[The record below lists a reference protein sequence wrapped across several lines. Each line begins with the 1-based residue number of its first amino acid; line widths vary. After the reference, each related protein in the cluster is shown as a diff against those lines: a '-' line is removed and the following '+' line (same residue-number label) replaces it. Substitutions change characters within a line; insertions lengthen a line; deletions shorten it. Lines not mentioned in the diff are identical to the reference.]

1 MSLTAKLTLYILMS
15 LLVSCGARANDPWP
29 NSGNRSWY
37 ENAELTPDARKHF
50 QFEKCCNQAEVVRTK
65 FQQRD
70 DQWFYLDISSSTWR
84 EVPRYV
90 IWYDKHPPENQ
101 PTMFVYGGAI
111 TCFFVPDPEI

>member
-1 MSLTAKLTLYILMS
+1 MSILTKVTLYAFMTIF
-15 LLVSCGARANDPWP
+15 VVCRAHANDPWSQSP
-29 NSGNRSWY
+29 HRSWY

-70 DQWFYLDISSSTWR
+70 DKWFYLDTSASMWR
-84 EVPRYV
+84 EVPAYV
-90 IWYDKHPPENQ
+90 IWYDKHPPDNQ
-101 PTMFVYGGAI
+101 PTMFVYSGSI